1 MHVTLFGFV
10 LFLHI
15 LTAIVAFMMAAVV
28 HAGLPALARAKDVRE
43 MRPWAAIL
51 HRLDPLFPIAAL
63 LLLGFGVWL
72 VHLSHGRVKFSD
84 GWLLTGLITLVVVEA
99 VAGIKLAPKA
109 KAAVKAVEE
118 AADGPVPES
127 IRQNALE
134 PWIWYPTHVAT
145 FGFAAVVFLMAAKPS
160 GAWSPI
166 IVIIGVLIGLAVSR
180 AQMSALAKGAPAAMA
195 GSIPSAREAMGSS
208 ESVERS

>member
-15 LTAIVAFMMAAVV
+15 LTAIVAFMMAAIV
-28 HAGLPALARAKDVRE
+28 HVGLPALARAKDVRE

-51 HRLDPLFPIAAL
+51 HGLEPLFPVSAL
-63 LLLGFGVWL
+63 LLLGFGAWL
-72 VHLSHGRVKFSD
+72 VHLSHGQVKFSD
-84 GWLLTGLITLVVVEA
+84 GWLLTGLITLVVIEA
-99 VAGIKLAPKA
+99 VAGIMLSPKA

-127 IRQNALE
+127 VRQTALE

-166 IVIIGVLIGLAVSR
+166 IVVVGVLIGLAVSR
-180 AQMSALAKGAPAAMA
+180 AQLSAVAKGAPTAMA
-195 GSIPSAREAMGSS
+195 GSIPSSRQEIGSS
-208 ESVERS
+208 ESV

>member
-15 LTAIVAFMMAAVV
+15 LTAIVAFMMAAIV

-51 HRLDPLFPIAAL
+51 HRLEPLFPIAAL
-63 LLLGFGVWL
+63 LLLGLGAWL
-72 VHLSHGRVKFSD
+72 VHLSDGEIKFSD

-99 VAGIKLAPKA
+99 VAGIKLSPKA

-127 IRQNALE
+127 VRQTALE
-134 PWIWYPTHVAT
+134 PWIWHPTHVAT

-180 AQMSALAKGAPAAMA
+180 AQLSALAKAAPAAA
-195 GSIPSAREAMGSS
+195 DGSIPSSRQEMGAS
-208 ESVERS
+208 ESV

>member
-15 LTAIVAFMMAAVV
+15 LTAIVAFMMAAIV

-51 HRLDPLFPIAAL
+51 HRLEPLFPIAAL
-63 LLLGFGVWL
+63 LLLGLGAWL
-72 VHLSHGRVKFSD
+72 VHLSDGEIKFSD

-99 VAGIKLAPKA
+99 VAGIKLSPKA

-127 IRQNALE
+127 VRQTALE

-180 AQMSALAKGAPAAMA
+180 AQLSALAKAAPAAA
-195 GSIPSAREAMGSS
+195 DGSIPSSRQEMGAS
-208 ESVERS
+208 ESV